1 MCMHKIPFFKSFC
14 FLLLAFSTALK
25 ADHHEN
31 TFPIEEESLTR
42 VIQEKLKKIPEEVLQ
57 EKQKEWKEAA
67 IRCLKSPKPV
77 QGIGEASRYR
87 KAFFDPSIIV
97 NQDITD
103 LNGNLIA
110 EKGRAINSLE
120 MRPLSCGLLLFD
132 GTNPEHIK
140 WAKAQ
145 AGEFKWVLVNGS
157 PLELENQENRPIF
170 FDQGGVICHQFDI
183 ANVPCRVLQEG
194 KRLLIEEIPVK
205 RR

>member
-1 MCMHKIPFFKSFC
+1 MHKIPFFKSFC
-14 FLLLAFSTALK
+14 CSLLVFSTALK

-31 TFPIEEESLTR
+31 TFPIEEESLMR

-67 IRCLKSPKPV
+67 IRRLKSPQPV

-110 EKGRAINSLE
+110 EKGTAINSLE
-120 MRPLSCGLLLFD
+120 VRPLSCGLLLFD

-145 AGEFKWVLVNGS
+145 VGEFKWVLINGS
-157 PLELENQENRPIF
+157 PLELETQENRPIF